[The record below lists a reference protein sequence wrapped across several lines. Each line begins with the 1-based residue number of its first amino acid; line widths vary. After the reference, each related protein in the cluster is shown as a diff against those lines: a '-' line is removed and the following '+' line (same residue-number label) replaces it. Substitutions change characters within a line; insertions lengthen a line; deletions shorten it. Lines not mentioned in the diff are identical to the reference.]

1 MFKSNSGCRIGVD
14 VGGTFT
20 DLVVAAGEAP
30 VQVIKV
36 PSVPTNPAE
45 GVLRAVRVAAEALGV
60 STTRL
65 LQECSLFVHGSTIAT
80 NTLLEQK
87 GATVGLLTTS
97 GFRDGLETRRG
108 MRDNPWEHREPGP
121 KVLVPRRLRLPVR
134 GRMDA
139 LGNEIVSLEI
149 EDVKVAAESFRAQD
163 VESVAICFLHS
174 YANAAH
180 EKATAELLRRTL
192 GQRWVSVS
200 SDISPLIGEFERAS
214 TTVVNA
220 YIAPRTVTYLTALDA
235 ALKRMGLRHSMLLVQ
250 NNGGA
255 ISVEQIA
262 AKPVA
267 LLLSGPA
274 AAVGALTYYGRTTG
288 SDNLISMEIGGTSCD
303 VIVMNR
309 GSIAVSDH
317 FQVAGHHL
325 ALPSVEVHSVGAG
338 GGTIAGVDGAGM
350 LFVGPQGAGANPGP
364 AAYGQGGID
373 PTITDAQIVLGRLR
387 PGPFANGA
395 VTLDAQLAAEAI
407 EKRVAGPLGIS
418 VEDAAAGMLEL
429 LDQRLL
435 HAVQR
440 LSTERGYD
448 TRHFT
453 LVGAGG
459 AGPLHAASVGRMLN
473 CHKAYVPRLSG
484 AFCALGMLHAN
495 VRHDLV
501 RLHLQML
508 DESDPGGLL
517 GVYRALE
524 GEAREALTEGGF
536 EESRTA
542 YRYEM
547 DLRYL
552 GQQWDVRVAVEQM
565 PPDKQQLRASFE
577 KEYERLFGHHQ
588 PDGII
593 EITKLRVIGL
603 GLLPPLGQ
611 AASAKATGEPKPYER
626 RRVYLGRTD
635 GWSTADIYRGRELLP
650 GHSRRGPLIVEEET
664 TTLFVGPGDV
674 LQVDASG
681 NFTINLSSADG

>member
-1 MFKSNSGCRIGVD
+1 MSKSNSGWRIGVD

-30 VQVIKV
+30 LHVIKV
-36 PSVPTNPAE
+36 PSVPANPAE
-45 GVLRAVRVAAEALGV
+45 GVLRAIRAAAEALGV

-65 LQECSLFVHGSTIAT
+65 LHDCSLFVHGSTIAT

-87 GATVGLLTTS
+87 GANVGLLTTS
-97 GFRDGLETRRG
+97 GFRDSLETRRG
-108 MRDNPWEHREPGP
+108 MRDNPWEHRDPGP
-121 KVLVPRRLRLPVR
+121 KVLVPRSLRLPVR
-134 GRMDA
+134 GRMDS
-139 LGNEIVSLEI
+139 LGNEIAPLEI
-149 EDVKVAAESFRAQD
+149 EDVKAAKASFRAQD

-180 EKATAELLRRTL
+180 EKATAELLRHTL

-200 SDISPLIGEFERAS
+200 SDISPLIGEFERTS
-214 TTVVNA
+214 TAVVNA
-220 YIAPRTVTYLTALDA
+220 YIAPRTVTYLTELDG

-255 ISVEQIA
+255 ISVDQIA

-274 AAVGALTYYGRTTG
+274 AAVGALAYYGRAAG

-309 GSIAVSDH
+309 GSIDVTDH

-338 GGTIAGVDGAGM
+338 GGTIAGVDGVGM

-364 AAYGQGGID
+364 AAYGLGGND

-395 VTLDAQLAAEAI
+395 VTLNERLAAKAI
-407 EKRVAGPLGIS
+407 EQRVARPLGIS
-418 VEDAAAGMLEL
+418 VEEAAAGMLEL

-453 LVGAGG
+453 LVAAGG

-473 CHKAYVPRLSG
+473 CQRAYVPRLSG

-501 RLHLQML
+501 CLHLQVL

-517 GVYRALE
+517 AVYRAVE
-524 GEAREALTEGGF
+524 GEAREALSEGGF
-536 EESRTA
+536 EGSRTA
-542 YRYEM
+542 IRYEM

-565 PPDKQQLRASFE
+565 PPNKRQLRADFE

-611 AASAKATGEPKPYER
+611 AASANATGEPKPCEH
-626 RRVYLGRTD
+626 RRVYLGKAD
-635 GWSTADIYRGRELLP
+635 GWGMADIYRGLELLP
-650 GHSRRGPLIVEEET
+650 GHSCRGPLIVEEET
-664 TTLFVGPGDV
+664 MTLFVGPGDD
-674 LQVDASG
+674 LKVDAFG
-681 NFTINLSSADG
+681 NFAINLSSANA